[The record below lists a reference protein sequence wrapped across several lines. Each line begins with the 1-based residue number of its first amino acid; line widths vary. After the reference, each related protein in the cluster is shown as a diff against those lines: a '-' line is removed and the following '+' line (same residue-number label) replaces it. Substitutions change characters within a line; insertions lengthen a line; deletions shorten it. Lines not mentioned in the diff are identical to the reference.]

1 MDGSSS
7 MMEFDL
13 ECIADVGCTTILE
26 VQKKIQGMV
35 IDAPAR
41 ALDPVIVG
49 SRKKPALR
57 VDVFAEDYTEA
68 ELRKRLNRYRPR
80 VIGEESLMRED
91 LDLSNEDRL
100 VVLLDMLDGTDLLE
114 RGLSNW
120 CSAMVFYYPPEHR
133 ILASFVGIPN
143 DAVYFAIE
151 DRATPVRKFLWHV
164 RRGQPRVINVT
175 GPSSI
180 TRLHE
185 ASLSFYG
192 QQPANFMSVAGHARF
207 AAKMAELATIHDES
221 LNRMR
226 IYNLAGN
233 PMMMKLIDGSKRI
246 DAVFDL
252 RGQLPHDMVP
262 GTYIAQR
269 AGAILC
275 GLDGQPVVEEDL
287 ARMLLRPAHRGSKKP
302 YLLAATEGLKQ
313 EFLAMFGT
321 TTRTD

>member
-1 MDGSSS
+1 MEESSS

-26 VQKKIQGMV
+26 VQQKIQGMV
-35 IDAPAR
+35 NDAPAR

-49 SRKKPALR
+49 TRKKPALR

-80 VIGEESLMRED
+80 VVGEESLMRED
-91 LDLSNEDRL
+91 LDLSHEDRL

-120 CSAMVFYYPPEHR
+120 CSAMAFYYPPEHR
-133 ILASFVGIPN
+133 ILAAFVGIPN
-143 DAVYFAIE
+143 DAVYFATE
-151 DRATPVRKFLWHV
+151 DHTTPVRKFLWHV

-175 GPSSI
+175 GPSSVTDI
-180 TRLHE
+180 GQ

-192 QQPANFMSVAGHARF
+192 QQPVNFMSVAGHARF
-207 AAKMAELATIHDES
+207 AAKMAELDAIQEEA
-221 LNRMR
+221 LKRMR

-252 RGQLPHDMVP
+252 LGQLPHDMVP

-275 GLDGQPVVEEDL
+275 GMDGTRITEEDL
-287 ARMLLRPAHRGSKKP
+287 ARMLIKPAHSGSRRP

-313 EFLAMFGT
+313 DFLSIFGAAAHA
-321 TTRTD
+321 